1 MAPEDRAELL
11 AVLTMDSDPTVAD
24 RAKSCLLTQSL
35 ESLQVALARPDADL
49 KLFEYCADNMGGR
62 PEVADRMAANAA
74 CPAEFV
80 TRVSADLTSV
90 LKRWSISLCP
100 GVVAARATAAAA
112 WSRDA
117 IR

>member
-1 MAPEDRAELL
+1 
-11 AVLTMDSDPTVAD
+11 MDKDPAVAD

-74 CPAEFV
+74 SF
-80 TRVSADLTSV
+80 RVLG
-90 LKRWSISLCP
+90 LKVWVSFTWM
-100 GVVAARATAAAA
+100 AY
-112 WSRDA
+112 W
-117 IR
+117 

>member
-1 MAPEDRAELL
+1 
-11 AVLTMDSDPTVAD
+11 MDSDPGVAE

-35 ESLQVALARPDADL
+35 ESLQTALARPDADL

-80 TRVSADLTSV
+80 TRVSADFTSV
-90 LKRWSISLCP
+90 GLQALLDNMDRVGSSPGLGISS
-100 GVVAARATAAAA
+100 A
-112 WSRDA
+112 
-117 IR
+117 